1 MCIAYGSSFQSIE
14 ISPENNNSIIFRD
27 ICGLIKNRMRKV
39 LIFVFMGCLFFSCQ
53 EKDTA
58 NTMTVKGNIKGLKKG
73 RLYLQHIADTSLTTI
88 DSLDI
93 SGDGNFSFKTELE
106 SPEIFY
112 LYLNKK
118 DNNDVNDRIP
128 FFGEPGNITINTSW
142 NTFDL
147 NAKIEGSTSNKKW
160 EEYKKTMSQFNLR
173 NLELSQIATNVELRL
188 DTLQLDSIGKLS
200 EKNVL
205 RSYLYALNF
214 ALSNTDSYVAPYIA
228 LNEVADANKSYLD
241 SIANTMTPEVGE
253 SKYGKA
259 LKNYLNELK
268 TE

>member
-1 MCIAYGSSFQSIE
+1 
-14 ISPENNNSIIFRD
+14 
-27 ICGLIKNRMRKV
+27 MRKV
-39 LIFVFMGCLFFSCQ
+39 LMLVFIGCLFFSCQ
-53 EKDTA
+53 EEDTT
-58 NTMTVKGNIKGLKKG
+58 NTMIVNGNIKGLKKG

-88 DSLDI
+88 DSLEI

-112 LYLNKK
+112 LYLSKK
-118 DNNDVNDRIP
+118 DNNDVNDRIT
-128 FFGEPGNITINTSW
+128 FFGEPGDIIINTSW

-147 NAKIEGSTSNKKW
+147 NAKIEGSASNKKL
-160 EEYKKTMSQFNLR
+160 EEYQKTMSQFNLR
-173 NLELSQIATNVELRL
+173 NLELAQTATNVELGL
-188 DTLQLDSIGKLS
+188 DAMQLDSIGKLS

-228 LNEVADANKSYLD
+228 LNEVADANKMYLD
-241 SIANTMTPEVGE
+241 SISNSLTQEVAE

-259 LKNYLNELK
+259 LKKYVSELK